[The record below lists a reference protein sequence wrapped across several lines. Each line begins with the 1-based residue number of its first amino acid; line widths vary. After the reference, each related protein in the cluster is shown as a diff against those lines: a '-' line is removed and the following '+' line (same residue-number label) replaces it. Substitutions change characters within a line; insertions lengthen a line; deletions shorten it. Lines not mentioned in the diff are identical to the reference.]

1 MMYLYTTNEIRLE
14 RKIHKYVGDRYS
26 RIGLLEIFRIPENK
40 HKKILKKISK
50 KFRDWKD
57 VRISEIFNA

>member
-1 MMYLYTTNEIRLE
+1 MYLYTKNEIRLE
-14 RKIHKYVGDRYS
+14 GKIHRFVGERYS

-50 KFRDWKD
+50 KFGDWKD
-57 VRISEIFNA
+57 VRISKVLNA